1 MAEEQ
6 APQQPQKAYDGFMAE
21 IVEINPHKT
30 GMFGSTQQCMCR
42 ILEGKDKGRVMRRNI
57 SGRAKVGDII
67 RLGDTSRE
75 DKPINVK

>member
-6 APQQPQKAYDGFMAE
+6 QKPVFDGFLAE
-21 IVEINPHKT
+21 IVEIQPNKT
-30 GMFGSTQQCMCR
+30 GMFGSIHQAMCK
-42 ILEGKDKGRVMRRNI
+42 ILEGKDKGRVIRRNL
-57 SGRAKVGDII
+57 SGRLKIGDII